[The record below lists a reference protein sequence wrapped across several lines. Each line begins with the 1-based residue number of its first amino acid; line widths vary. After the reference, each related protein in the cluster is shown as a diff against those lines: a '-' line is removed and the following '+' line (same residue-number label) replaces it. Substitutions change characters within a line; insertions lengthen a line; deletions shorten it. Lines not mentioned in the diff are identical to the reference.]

1 MKKLFCILGETSRG
15 KDTFA
20 RILENDYGLRQ
31 VVSCTTRPMRSGE
44 QEGREHYFI
53 SEEQFYD
60 IIDFGTDEIVAYTQ
74 IGDYHYF
81 ATKDE
86 LMNSDIY
93 IIDPIGLD
101 SLKDYIKRNHLD
113 ISICAIY
120 ITSSYDVAK
129 ERAILRGDDL
139 EVFEKRSEA
148 ERIMFEQFDCLE
160 HYDYKYTND
169 SGLDDLKLFAK
180 ALFVACWRF

>member
-31 VVSCTTRPMRSGE
+31 VVSCTTRPMRLGE

-60 IIDFGTDEIVAYTQ
+60 IRDFGTDEVVAYTQ

-81 ATKDE
+81 ATRNE
-86 LMNSDIY
+86 LINSDIY

-101 SLKDYIKRNHLD
+101 SLKDYIKRSHLD
-113 ISICAIY
+113 ISLCAVY
-120 ITSSYDVAK
+120 ITSSYDIAK

-169 SGLDDLKLFAK
+169 GSLDDLKLFAND
-180 ALFVACWRF
+180 LIGACWGF

>member
-1 MKKLFCILGETSRG
+1 
-15 KDTFA
+15 
-20 RILENDYGLRQ
+20 
-31 VVSCTTRPMRSGE
+31 
-44 QEGREHYFI
+44 
-53 SEEQFYD
+53 
-60 IIDFGTDEIVAYTQ
+60 
-74 IGDYHYF
+74 
-81 ATKDE
+81 
-86 LMNSDIY
+86 MNSDIY

-101 SLKDYIKRNHLD
+101 SLKVYIKRNHLN

-148 ERIMFEQFDCLE
+148 ERIMFEQFDYLE
-160 HYDYKYTND
+160 NYDYKYTND

-180 ALFVACWRF
+180 ALIVACWRF

>member
-1 MKKLFCILGETSRG
+1 MKKLFCILGETARG

-60 IIDFGTDEIVAYTQ
+60 IRDFGTDEIVAYTQ
-74 IGDYHYF
+74 IGDYRYF
-81 ATKDE
+81 ATRDE

-101 SLKDYIKRNHLD
+101 SLKDYIKRSHLN

-120 ITSSYDVAK
+120 ITSSYEVAK
-129 ERAILRGDDL
+129 ERAALRGDDL
-139 EVFEKRSEA
+139 EVFEKRTED
-148 ERIMFEQFDCLE
+148 EKIMFEQFDSLE
-160 HYDYKYTND
+160 AYDYKYTND
-169 SGLDDLKLFAK
+169 GTLEDLKLFASD
-180 ALFVACWRF
+180 LIGFC